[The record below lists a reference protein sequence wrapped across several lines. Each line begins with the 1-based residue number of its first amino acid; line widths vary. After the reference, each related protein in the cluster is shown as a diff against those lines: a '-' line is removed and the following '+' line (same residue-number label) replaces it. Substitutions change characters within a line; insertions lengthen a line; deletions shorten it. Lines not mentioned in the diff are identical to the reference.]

1 MLFPIK
7 SNKIPFKE
15 HRQHCGCWES
25 QGFLGLRDYT
35 IPERYASN
43 QETCLG
49 TQFLC
54 AYCI

>member
-25 QGFLGLRDYT
+25 QGCLGLRDYT
-35 IPERYASN
+35 IPGRYASN

-49 TQFLC
+49 PQFLC